1 MSKIKAFVFDFDG
14 TLSYTDEFIVR
25 TMMEAFKNILNKDLT
40 VEEIINNY
48 GPSEE
53 GVILN
58 ILDKDEEKAK
68 LVFDEYLK
76 LYKVNH
82 DKYDKEIDPIF
93 YEIFENIKRN
103 NFKLIVLTGRSEKT
117 LNISLDQFKIRKYID
132 SYYFG
137 SVLGVNKPDSFKK
150 LEEDN
155 KISNDEIVYFGDSKN
170 DIKSC
175 LEAKVKLYSVTYYN
189 KNQEEEIKKL
199 NPNVITSLDELKEV
213 VDKLISENK

>member
-1 MSKIKAFVFDFDG
+1 MSEIKAFVFDFDG

-58 ILDKDEEKAK
+58 ILDKNEEKAK
-68 LVFDEYLK
+68 LVFDQYLK

-93 YEIFENIKRN
+93 FQIF
-103 NFKLIVLTGRSEKT
+103 VLH
-117 LNISLDQFKIRKYID
+117 KII
-132 SYYFG
+132 
-137 SVLGVNKPDSFKK
+137 
-150 LEEDN
+150 
-155 KISNDEIVYFGDSKN
+155 
-170 DIKSC
+170 
-175 LEAKVKLYSVTYYN
+175 
-189 KNQEEEIKKL
+189 
-199 NPNVITSLDELKEV
+199 
-213 VDKLISENK
+213 